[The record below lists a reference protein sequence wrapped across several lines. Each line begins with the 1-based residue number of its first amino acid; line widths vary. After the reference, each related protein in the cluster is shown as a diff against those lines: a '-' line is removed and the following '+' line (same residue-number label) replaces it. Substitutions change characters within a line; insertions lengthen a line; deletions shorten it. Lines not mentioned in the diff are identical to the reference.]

1 VHVEQA
7 RWPDDRQRVDDLR
20 ARGVP
25 RLLVV
30 PADAEPPIPVDVVED
45 WVLET
50 ADGSEVRA
58 RLCGLE
64 RRAHLWGARPEVEP
78 TGILRFRGRWVTV
91 SPVECLLLGMLSDDF
106 GAVVSRDALASHTWP
121 DGVPTRNA
129 LDVQILRLRRRI
141 AHLDLEITTVRG
153 RGYLL
158 HESNGSG

>member
-7 RWPDDRQRVDDLR
+7 RWPDDKPRVDDLR

-30 PADAEPPIPVDVVED
+30 PPDAEPPLPVDVVED
-45 WVLET
+45 WVRET

-58 RLCGLE
+58 RIDGLE
-64 RRAHLWGARPEVEP
+64 LRARLWGARPQVEP
-78 TGILRFRGRWVTV
+78 TGILRFRGRFVTV
-91 SPVECLLLGMLSDDF
+91 SPVECVLLGMLADDF
-106 GAVVSRDALASHTWP
+106 GSVVSRDVLATGTWA
-121 DGVPTRNA
+121 DGLPTRNA

-141 AHLDLEITTVRG
+141 ARLGLEITTVRG

-158 HESNGSG
+158 HEPNGSG